1 MEGVPDSRSGLT
13 IGDFV
18 NQNFPVNNLALQDTV
33 AKTPPA
39 PLSEE
44 KFSVRQ

>member
-33 AKTPPA
+33 AKTPP
-39 PLSEE
+39 LSEE